1 MYNYDDLQCLKMT
14 AMSFL
19 KVNNFNTSDDP
30 FSSDFTLRQFK
41 KYTQQTPLNT
51 LLEEK
56 IKEFEKQE
64 KQQPENATGFQKN
77 KKCIENYIS
86 DYSKMSTLDQH
97 RNNLS
102 NIYSHNEN
110 PDLKILMYFMGDSSV
125 ATVSNKYLKIICQ
138 IMIYLG
144 CRECVII
151 SYSEP
156 SNQFKK
162 DLLTLN
168 INQEHPESSQIF
180 KVILYTDKNFI
191 DLTKHAYI
199 PEIVKIHR
207 NEEAQKFIDD
217 NSLETVDVLPKILL
231 EDPIC
236 KFYRCRMNDIIE
248 LVRECG
254 LSSNL
259 YDTQITYRHVVC

>member
-1 MYNYDDLQCLKMT
+1 MYNYDDLQCLKTT

-19 KVNNFNTSDDP
+19 RVNNFNTSDDH

-41 KYTQQTPLNT
+41 KYAQQTPLKT
-51 LLEEK
+51 LLQQK
-56 IKEFEKQE
+56 IAEFEKQE
-64 KQQPENATGFQKN
+64 IQKPENAAGYQKN

-86 DYSKMSTLDQH
+86 DYSKMSILDQH

-102 NIYSHNEN
+102 NVYSHNDN

-125 ATVSNKYLKIICQ
+125 STVSNKYLKIICQ
-138 IMIYLG
+138 NMIYLD

-151 SYSEP
+151 SHCEP

-168 INQEHPESSQIF
+168 MNQEHSESSHIF
-180 KVILYTDKNFI
+180 KVILYTDKIFI

-207 NEEAQKFIDD
+207 NEEAQKLIND
-217 NSLETVDVLPKILL
+217 NNLETVDVLPKILL

-254 LSSNL
+254 LSGNL
-259 YDTQITYRHVVC
+259 YDTHITYRHVVY

>member
-1 MYNYDDLQCLKMT
+1 MYNYDDLRCLKIT

-19 KVNNFNTSDDP
+19 KVNNFNTDSDS
-30 FSSDFTLRQFK
+30 FSRDVTLRKFK
-41 KYTQQTPLNT
+41 TYTQLTPLT
-51 LLEEK
+51 RLLETK
-56 IKEFEKQE
+56 IAELVKKI
-64 KQQPENATGFQKN
+64 KQQPENAAGFQKN

-86 DYSKMSTLDQH
+86 DCSKMSTLDQH

-102 NIYSHNEN
+102 NVYSHKEN
-110 PDLKILMYFMGDSSV
+110 PDLKILMYFMGDSSA
-125 ATVSNKYLKIICQ
+125 ATVSNKYLKIISQ
-138 IMIYLG
+138 NMIYLD

-151 SYSEP
+151 SHSEP

-162 DLLTLN
+162 DLLSFN
-168 INQEHPESSQIF
+168 INQEHPNDSHIY
-180 KVILYTDKNFI
+180 KIILYTDKSFI

-207 NEEAQKFIDD
+207 NQEAHKFIED
-217 NSLETVDVLPKILL
+217 NSLDTVDVLPKILL
-231 EDPIC
+231 DDPIC